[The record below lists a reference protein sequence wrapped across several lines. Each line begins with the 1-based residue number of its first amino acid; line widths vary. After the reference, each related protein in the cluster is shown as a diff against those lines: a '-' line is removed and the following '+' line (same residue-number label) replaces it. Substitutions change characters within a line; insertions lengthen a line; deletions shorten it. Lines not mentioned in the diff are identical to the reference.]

1 MSLLRNVLAG
11 IGSYLV
17 KEGELNEQAARDDL
31 LFRRQVALEQV
42 KEQYLERAS
51 ARDHTERLDEISAT
65 AAENRRTALYE
76 GVVADRRDSSK
87 AARDLQHDITL
98 KKIDFSNSTSLE
110 KLKSKLNMNEAQF
123 TDFLKQKSD
132 AEAAG
137 QKVNR
142 VVFSKNGQLQL
153 VMDNGDIHSKGP
165 SGAYNPSG
173 ADTTGADL
181 GDYLNSGGAVS
192 GSSISRTEAQP
203 TPSAGIA
210 PVAPAQPPGSVM
222 SQLSRLPPPPDG
234 KVGRTMTG
242 PNGMKASWNGKVW
255 VLADV
260 NGGQ

>member
-51 ARDHTERLDEISAT
+51 ARDHTERLDEITTT
-65 AAENRRTALYE
+65 AAENRRTAMVE
-76 GVVADRRDSSK
+76 GVIKSRTDEASDN
-87 AARDLQHDITL
+87 RDLQKALTL
-98 KKIDFSNSTSLE
+98 KKVDLANDEKME
-110 KLKSKLNMNEAQF
+110 KLRASLGI
-123 TDFLKQKSD
+123 QKSQWD
-132 AEAAG
+132 SMLTQAREDHAANSQIDHWAVDNSG
-137 QKVNR
+137 A
-142 VVFSKNGQLQL
+142 L
-153 VMDNGDIHSKGP
+153 VGYSKGGKKIGRTGE
-165 SGAYNPSG
+165 GAFPVPVPGGSDPFDG
-173 ADTTGADL
+173 
-181 GDYLNSGGAVS
+181 YLP
-192 GSSISRTEAQP
+192 P
-203 TPSAGIA
+203 TPSSARTAPQATPAGIA
-210 PVAPAQPPGSVM
+210 PVAPSQPPGSIM